1 MFRDALMGY
10 LKASLVMQIV
20 LAIYFE
26 AVVWVPLGAW
36 NNQPGKRLIE
46 VVQSGEA
53 PLAAVGFAGVMLL
66 PVLMFALAY
75 WRQWFWLMW
84 VGLAGYG
91 AWAVLQ
97 MQSWWI
103 PYILGADARALRNQ
117 KFLERTTKILPSFSN
132 HPAPEWDALCAGYTA
147 IRCCC
152 SHSRWPFE
160 TKTQGHRSGVNTS
173 PRFVSALQVSATRL
187 CRSEE
192 LRLRS
197 IQNRLTTGCD
207 IHYRRGPSH
216 TCCRSTA
223 GQNRRIA
230 I

>member
-75 WRQWFWLMW
+75 WR
-84 VGLAGYG
+84 
-91 AWAVLQ
+91 
-97 MQSWWI
+97 
-103 PYILGADARALRNQ
+103 
-117 KFLERTTKILPSFSN
+117 
-132 HPAPEWDALCAGYTA
+132 
-147 IRCCC
+147 
-152 SHSRWPFE
+152 
-160 TKTQGHRSGVNTS
+160 
-173 PRFVSALQVSATRL
+173 
-187 CRSEE
+187 
-192 LRLRS
+192 
-197 IQNRLTTGCD
+197 
-207 IHYRRGPSH
+207 
-216 TCCRSTA
+216 
-223 GQNRRIA
+223 
-230 I
+230 